1 MYRPTTSAADRV
13 ATLTGVVLIHV
24 GLILALLNL
33 SGRIDLTTTQP
44 NLKIFDVNAPPPPPP
59 IEPPPPRQASQKP
72 KPKDEAGKAAPEN
85 IKSKPTEIKRPE
97 PKVVVPAK
105 PPVVTAPVPGTGSQA
120 TQGAGQ
126 NPGPGTG
133 AGGIGNGTG
142 SGAGGNGGGGGG
154 GGGIGT
160 PSQIVRKI
168 SGGDYPPAVR
178 SRWPRGGRIF
188 TRLRIEADGRVSQ
201 CDVMRS
207 FGDPLADQWTCAL
220 IRQRAAF
227 RPATDRAGRPIASWF
242 GYVQAAF

>member
-1 MYRPTTSAADRV
+1 MAPARARV
-13 ATLTGVVLIHV
+13 AT
-24 GLILALLNL
+24 
-33 SGRIDLTTTQP
+33 
-44 NLKIFDVNAPPPPPP
+44 
-59 IEPPPPRQASQKP
+59 
-72 KPKDEAGKAAPEN
+72 AA
-85 IKSKPTEIKRPE
+85 
-97 PKVVVPAK
+97 A
-105 PPVVTAPVPGTGSQA
+105 
-120 TQGAGQ
+120 
-126 NPGPGTG
+126 G
-133 AGGIGNGTG
+133 AGGR
-142 SGAGGNGGGGGG
+142 
-154 GGGIGT
+154 IGT